1 MKKSYLFA
9 ALLAMGALSSCSNE
23 TENVAPEQS
32 QNAEG
37 RQPILLGVG
46 NPNPVAVTRGTGT
59 VGDVGEELS
68 VWNGEEL
75 YMLMVKKNTMDLEY
89 AVESEDGVIFTNIFG
104 NEAMN
109 APVGVNA
116 GYMTLKPGV
125 VTKYY
130 PISGFFDFFA
140 YHVDDAKAGEID
152 ETDTQKWML
161 PFIIDGS
168 QDLMVGKAELTDE
181 QKEQMVAEGLAE
193 DEFYG
198 AKSAR
203 HGIVPSITFKHL
215 LTRLKFTVKAGDD
228 KAKGEGIEENA
239 VRVAS
244 IDIESKTTGKMV
256 VAYKGTVAEE
266 NLIEW
271 TNEDK
276 SRLTLKSRAGAALS
290 DLADMEEVSLFD
302 ATEEGIPAG
311 EALLV
316 APEEEYMMNII
327 LKQRAVGTDAETTLT
342 FKVPV
347 KTTSGLGFKAGS
359 SYNVNVTLYG
369 MQRIDVNAVLTAW
382 TEGEEISVFPED
394 EGVN

>member
-9 ALLAMGALSSCSNE
+9 ALLAMGALSSCSNG
-23 TENVAPEQS
+23 TENVVPEQS
-32 QNAEG
+32 QNVEG

-75 YMLMVKKNTMDLEY
+75 YMLMVKKTDTSDLDYAKESGEY
-89 AVESEDGVIFTNIFG
+89 IFG

-161 PFIIDGS
+161 PFVIDGS
-168 QDLMVGKAELTDE
+168 QDLMVGKAELTEE
-181 QKEQMVAEGLAE
+181 QKELMAAHGLSE
-193 DEFYG
+193 EESYG

-215 LTRLKFTVKAGDD
+215 LTRLNFTVKAGDPE
-228 KAKGEGIEENA
+228 ARGNGVAENA

-271 TNEDK
+271 ANEDK
-276 SRLTLKSRAGAALS
+276 SRLTLKSRVGATLA
-290 DLADMEEVSLFD
+290 DLVDMEEVNLFD
-302 ATEEGIPAG
+302 ATEEGISAG

-316 APEEEYMMNII
+316 APEEEYMMNVV
-327 LKQRAVGTDAETTLT
+327 LKQMAVGADTETTLT

-347 KTTSGLGFKAGS
+347 KTTSGRGFQAGH
-359 SYNVNVTLYG
+359 SYNVSVTLYG
-369 MQRIDVNAVLTAW
+369 MRRIDVHAVLTAW
-382 TEGEEISVFPED
+382 EKGEDISVFPED